1 MLEQSLIDRVIP
13 RISKY
18 DKYEQKLRLSHIR
31 YTDDG
36 YIATQKPIND
46 RKYFNLTDYA
56 KDSLLTKLGIP
67 KSYFQKVEGRNKKLA
82 SELMNDSLLSDKDFY
97 SFRFMDD
104 HIRGVLNSDVKTLDD
119 MTMIAA
125 IQQGL
130 GDTEYELRS
139 LHVDHN
145 GLFLKLLFK
154 DTYND
159 SSVYARSSSLRGGI
173 TITNSDNLYAETS
186 VKPFLFRQVCTN
198 DATMNSEKSFILKN
212 NVGYSKEDLSYRIAS
227 VVAYSI
233 LNGENYVNT
242 ALSLN
247 SISIPKDR
255 IKTLLEQICNREE
268 LSTNETK
275 QVVLSFNK
283 EPLFTAFGICNAFTD
298 CAKNFET
305 TDLFKKQRF
314 ETIGGNYINMDKNT
328 WKELIK
334 VA

>member
-1 MLEQSLIDRVIP
+1 MLDQSLLDRVMP

-18 DKYEQKLRLSHIR
+18 DKFEQKIRLSHLR

-36 YIATQKPIND
+36 YMVTQKPIND

-56 KDSLLTKLGIP
+56 KDNLLGKLGIP
-67 KSYFQKVEGRNKKLA
+67 KNYFAKISERNKKL
-82 SELMNDSLLSDKDFY
+82 SVEMINDGLLSDKEHY
-97 SFRFMDD
+97 TIKFMDD

-119 MTMIAA
+119 MTMLAA
-125 IQQGL
+125 VQQGL
-130 GDTEYELRS
+130 NDTDYELRS

-159 SSVYARSSSLRGGI
+159 TSVYARSSSLRGGI

-227 VVAYSI
+227 LVAYSV
-233 LNGENYVNT
+233 LNGGEYARVALGLNT
-242 ALSLN
+242 
-247 SISIPKDR
+247 ISIPKDK
-255 IKTLLEQICNREE
+255 IKGIIEQLCNQND
-268 LSTNETK
+268 LSVNEIK
-275 QVVLSFNK
+275 QIIVSFNK
-283 EPLFTAFGICNAFTD
+283 EPLYTPFGICNAFTD

-305 TDLFKKQRF
+305 TDLFKKQKL
-314 ETIGGNYINMDKNT
+314 EDIGGQYFNLPKDN
-328 WKELIK
+328 WKELLKI
-334 VA
+334 A